1 MNITIF
7 SRLYLL
13 YLLFNIS
20 GWIYFGYLLYY
31 TNNITTQT
39 CNSYTKELIDANK
52 IFFGISMAVNGINIL
67 TATGLI
73 IYNYEDNIRIENLFC
88 LFTTSLLFLSLSGIN
103 SLVIFIITAGMT
115 DIRCY
120 DSNSE
125 FGLKLSVYGTIWIT
139 FIEIVIILLFL
150 LSFIRDIIVNAI
162 LHLICISCLNIIK
175 NYRERRIMIE
185 PIIPKCE
192 TNHACIAISTLKE
205 NKILCAICY
214 DSNINLLLEP
224 CNHICICKLCYK
236 SLYTKQCPICKTKIS
251 TTKEIYFAN
260 YDS

>member
-20 GWIYFGYLLYY
+20 GWIYFGYLIYY

-39 CNSYTKELIDANK
+39 CNSYTKELIDAIK
-52 IFFGISMAVNGINIL
+52 ILFGISMALTSLNIL
-67 TATGLI
+67 SAVSSL
-73 IYNYEDNIRIENLFC
+73 YNSEDEVMIQNFVSLFS
-88 LFTTSLLFLSLSGIN
+88 TSFLFLSIAGIN
-103 SLVIFIITAGMT
+103 SLVIFSITSGMT
-115 DIRCY
+115 DIRCT

-125 FGLKLSVYGTIWIT
+125 FGIKLAVYGTIWIT
-139 FIEIVIILLFL
+139 FIEIMIILIFL
-150 LSFIRDIIVNAI
+150 LSILVDIIVNAK

-175 NYRERRIMIE
+175 NYRERRIAIE
-185 PIIPKCE
+185 PTIPKYE
-192 TNHACIAISTLKE
+192 TNHACIPISSLKE

-224 CNHICICKLCYK
+224 CNHICICKLCYN
-236 SLYTKQCPICKTKIS
+236 SLYTQQCPICKTKIS

>member
-39 CNSYTKELIDANK
+39 CNSYTKELVDAIK
-52 IFFGISMAVNGINIL
+52 ILFGISMAITTLNIFSAASSL
-67 TATGLI
+67 
-73 IYNYEDNIRIENLFC
+73 YNSGEEVMIENLIS
-88 LFTTSLLFLSLSGIN
+88 LFATSILFLTIAGIN
-103 SLVIFIITAGMT
+103 SIAVFSITSGMT
-115 DIRCY
+115 DIRCT

-125 FGLKLSVYGTIWIT
+125 FGIKLAVYGTIWIAL
-139 FIEIVIILLFL
+139 IEIVIILLFL
-150 LSFIRDIIVNAI
+150 LSFLGDIIINAK
-162 LHLICISCLNIIK
+162 LHLIFISCLNIRK
-175 NYRERRIMIE
+175 NYRERRIAIE
-185 PIIPKCE
+185 PTIPKYE
-192 TNHACIAISTLKE
+192 TNHACIPMTTFKE

-214 DSNINLLLEP
+214 DSTINLLLEP
-224 CNHICICKLCYK
+224 CNHICICKLCYN

-260 YDS
+260 HDF